1 MVRAFVNTV
10 GLSME
15 VYGSQFY
22 FFEKLGMLIISFHQQ
37 QLLFGTENWDG

>member
-22 FFEKLGMLIISFHQQ
+22 FFEKIRDVDNFISSTSIAV
-37 QLLFGTENWDG
+37 GY